1 MLSYSP
7 DFVQAQ
13 ISYRQ
18 QLLRRE
24 YQRPSLF
31 QRLRRTPVAPAPR
44 AQLVRARHAM

>member
-18 QLLRRE
+18 ELLRRE

-31 QRLRRTPVAPAPR
+31 QRLRRTPVAPVPR